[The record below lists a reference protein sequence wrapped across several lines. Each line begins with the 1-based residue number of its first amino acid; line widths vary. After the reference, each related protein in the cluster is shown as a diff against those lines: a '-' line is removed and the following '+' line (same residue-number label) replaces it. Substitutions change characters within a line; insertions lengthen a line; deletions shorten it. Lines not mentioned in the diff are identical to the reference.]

1 MTRITLVFPLI
12 KCKLIHDRIKL
23 FLQAVLTLRNYM
35 HEKYGI
41 KAYLAWITICIVW
54 GTTYLAIRI
63 GVSDL
68 PPMLFAGIRWIIA
81 GMMMA
86 ILLNLRHYK
95 LPALK
100 DLKDLAIVGILLIG
114 FANGLVVVAEQWLP
128 SGLTAL
134 ILSTLPFWV
143 VGMEYFLPQRPK
155 INLLIVSGLILGT
168 VGVVLIFARDLNI
181 ALDVNIV
188 LGGLCLLGAVI
199 AWAGGSIY
207 WKYKKSEVRPMMG
220 ASIQMLIA
228 GVLQTALGLILGEHN
243 GFHLTQNGALS
254 LAYLIIF
261 GSILGYAS
269 YIYSVTKLPLSLV
282 STYAY
287 INPIIAILL
296 GWYFLDEPLTVTVFI
311 ASGLILLGVALVKR
325 GNTLALRK

>member
-1 MTRITLVFPLI
+1 MT
-12 KCKLIHDRIKL
+12 
-23 FLQAVLTLRNYM
+23 
-35 HEKYGI
+35 EKYGI

-54 GTTYLAIRI
+54 GTTYLVIRI
-63 GVSDL
+63 GVTDL

-81 GMMMA
+81 GVLMT

-100 DLKDLAIVGILLIG
+100 DLKYLAIVGILLLG
-114 FANGLVVVAEQWLP
+114 VGNGLVVVAEQWLP

-134 ILSTLPFWV
+134 ILSTQPFWI

-155 INLLIVSGLILGT
+155 INLLIIAGLLLGT
-168 VGVVLIFARDLNI
+168 FGVVLIFARDLNI
-181 ALDVNIV
+181 ALDINIL
-188 LGGLCLLGAVI
+188 LGGLCLLGAVF
-199 AWAGGSIY
+199 AWSAGSIY
-207 WKYKKSEVRPMMG
+207 WKYKKTEVRPMMG

-228 GVLQTALGLILGEHN
+228 GILQTALGLILGEQN
-243 GFHLTQNGALS
+243 SFHLTQNGVFALG
-254 LAYLIIF
+254 YLIVF

-311 ASGLILLGVALVKR
+311 ASGMILIGVALVKR
-325 GNTLALRK
+325 GNTLATKALQSNNS

>member
-1 MTRITLVFPLI
+1 M
-12 KCKLIHDRIKL
+12 
-23 FLQAVLTLRNYM
+23 N
-35 HEKYGI
+35 EKYGL
-41 KAYLAWITICIVW
+41 KAYTAWITICIVW

-63 GVSDL
+63 GVTDL
-68 PPMLFAGIRWIIA
+68 PPMLFAGLRWIIA
-81 GMMMA
+81 GILMT

-95 LPALK
+95 LPRLK
-100 DLKDLAIVGILLIG
+100 DLKHLAIVGILLLGI
-114 FANGLVVVAEQWLP
+114 ANGLVVVAEQWLP

-143 VGMEYFLPQRPK
+143 VGMEYFLPNGPK
-155 INLLIVSGLILGT
+155 INAFIIAGLFLGT
-168 VGVVLIFARDLNI
+168 TGVILIFAKDLNI
-181 ALDVNIV
+181 SLDFNFL

-199 AWAGGSIY
+199 AWSAGSIY
-207 WKYKKSEVRPMMG
+207 WKYKKINVRPMMG

-228 GVLQTALGLILGEHN
+228 GVLQTALGLILGEQN
-243 GFHLTQNGALS
+243 SFHLTQNGVFALG
-254 LAYLIIF
+254 YLIVF

-269 YIYSVTKLPLSLV
+269 YIYSITNLPLSLV

-296 GWYFLDEPLTVTVFI
+296 GWYFLNEPLTITVFI
-311 ASGLILLGVALVKR
+311 AAGFILIGVSLVKR